1 MQIKPILLMIALAIL
16 CLMTIKSF
24 ALPVTKDTSHN
35 SRVKYGV
42 ASFYADKFN
51 GRKTAN
57 GEIFSQKKLTA
68 AHNTLPLGT
77 LIVVTNLRNNE
88 SVTVKVN
95 DRLHHRN
102 KRIVDL
108 SKAAA
113 RKIGMLKIGI
123 TRVKVVVLH

>member
-1 MQIKPILLMIALAIL
+1 MIALAIL

-108 SKAAA
+108 SNAAA

>member
-1 MQIKPILLMIALAIL
+1 MIALAIL

>member
-1 MQIKPILLMIALAIL
+1 MRKKTDIFIVMLCFFCLLAEGLFAQPLMI
-16 CLMTIKSF
+16 
-24 ALPVTKDTSHN
+24 DTSRGAAVH
-35 SRVKYGV
+35 YGV